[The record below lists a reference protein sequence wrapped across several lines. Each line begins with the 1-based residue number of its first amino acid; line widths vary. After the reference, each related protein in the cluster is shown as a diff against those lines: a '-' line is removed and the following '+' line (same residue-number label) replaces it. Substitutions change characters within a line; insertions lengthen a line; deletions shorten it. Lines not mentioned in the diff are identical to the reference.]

1 MNSYWHWL
9 NEQNRLCE
17 LAKTTTSLE
26 TLEQLAT
33 SDDWAVLAYV
43 QKNPYSTE
51 EVLLLM
57 YACKKFRKLMKCPK
71 KKSYHSH

>member
-9 NEQNRLCE
+9 NQKHMLCE

-33 SDDWAVLAYV
+33 SDDWAVLNNVY
-43 QKNPYSTE
+43 KNPHSTE
-51 EVLLLM
+51 DVLLLM
-57 YACKKFRKLMKCPK
+57 YACKKFRKLMK
-71 KKSYHSH
+71 

>member
-9 NEQNRLCE
+9 NEQKRLCE

-33 SDDWAVLAYV
+33 LNDWAVRAYV
-43 QKNPYSTE
+43 HKNPYSTE
-51 EVLLLM
+51 EVLLLL
-57 YACKKFRKLMKCPK
+57 YASKKFRKLMK
-71 KKSYHSH
+71 

>member
-9 NEQNRLCE
+9 NEQYRLCE
-17 LAKTTTSLE
+17 LAKTTKSLD
-26 TLEQLAT
+26 TLKNLAA
-33 SDDWAVLAYV
+33 SDDWAVRLSI

-57 YACKKFRKLMKCPK
+57 YACKKFRKLMK
-71 KKSYHSH
+71 